1 MICPVEL
8 ASDLSAWQAARVG
21 DHARHGKLLE
31 GRDGAGH
38 EGTGSDFAGGGEE
51 EDHLVAGDCLLFRVD
66 MPQPWDIVPSRNRT
80 ERVQT
85 FLLSRSA
92 SRTLGPFYSVCRAL

>member
-1 MICPVEL
+1 MICLVEI
-8 ASDLSAWQAARVG
+8 ASEMSAWQAARVG

-38 EGTGSDFAGGGEE
+38 EGTGSDFEGGGEE
-51 EDHLVAGDCLLFRVD
+51 EDHLVARDCLLFRVD
-66 MPQPWDIVPSRNRT
+66 MPQPWRIVPSRNRA

-85 FLLSRSA
+85 LLLSPSA
-92 SRTLGPFYSVCRAL
+92 SRTLGPSYSVCRAL